1 MGYRRP
7 GLGLMREAAVSLGL
21 EKATNARDLG
31 GYRTRDGRMVRSGLL
46 FRSNALNRLS
56 DADVVTVDKL
66 GLACLIDFRHTREI
80 EMVGEDRLPDPPP
93 RVVRLPLFD
102 TDHDV
107 FTAVGAVLKGQ
118 AGAEAIAHLRVDA
131 ATGGAAV
138 MMVDLY
144 RRFVSHAE
152 SRAVFA
158 AAMRV
163 IMTPGELPLLFHCT
177 AGKDRTGWLAAVVLT
192 ALDVERDTIVADY
205 LRTHEL
211 NAVGRDYTM
220 ATMAGR
226 IDQPEILLPLL
237 EVRLEYLEA
246 AFLEAD
252 RSYGGMDGYLRDGL
266 GLTEDDLERLRAVML
281 TDE

>member
-1 MGYRRP
+1 MA
-7 GLGLMREAAVSLGL
+7 MEAAMSLGL

-31 GYRTRDGRMVRSGLL
+31 GYRTRDGRIVRSGLL

-56 DADVVTVDKL
+56 DADVVAVGKL
-66 GLACLIDFRHTREI
+66 GLACLIDFRHHREI
-80 EMVGEDRLPDPPP
+80 ELVGEDRLPDPAP
-93 RVVRLPLFD
+93 RTVRLPLFD

-107 FTAVGAVLKGQ
+107 FTAVSAVLKGE
-118 AGAEAIAHLRVDA
+118 AGADSIAHLRADA

-152 SRAVFA
+152 SRAIMA

-163 IMTPGELPLLFHCT
+163 ILTPGELPLLFHCT

-192 ALDVERDTIVADY
+192 ALDVDRDTIVADY
-205 LRTHEL
+205 MRTAEL

-220 ATMAGR
+220 TSMASR

-252 RSYGGMDGYLRDGL
+252 QCYGGMDGYLRDGL
-266 GLTEDDLERLRAVML
+266 GLTDDDLERLRGVLL